1 MKKGIKLSVAENHC
15 LENTPVGY
23 GFDNQYP
30 GSRGSLAHLWRRCHY
45 NLGQVKL
52 VCETQGK
59 CYSLEFQ
66 RLIEKIMVSQPPL
79 LHGSDCVKL
88 GLIEIKGST
97 SLSVQSARNSEDLML
112 HQLQSSAQGDN
123 DTADGTSHPPPS
135 KTLLHNSQKLTSG
148 VSDPPSSI
156 DLVAPNCGDESI
168 SAAVAPK

>member
-1 MKKGIKLSVAENHC
+1 MRKPQNVNAVDEFGSACEPNVYHLCTLDIHSVRAVSVKKGIKLSVAENHC

-45 NLGQVKL
+45 NLGQVEL

-59 CYSLEFQ
+59 CYTLEFQ

-97 SLSVQSARNSEDLML
+97 SLSVQSARCFDRN
-112 HQLQSSAQGDN
+112 
-123 DTADGTSHPPPS
+123 
-135 KTLLHNSQKLTSG
+135 
-148 VSDPPSSI
+148 
-156 DLVAPNCGDESI
+156 
-168 SAAVAPK
+168 